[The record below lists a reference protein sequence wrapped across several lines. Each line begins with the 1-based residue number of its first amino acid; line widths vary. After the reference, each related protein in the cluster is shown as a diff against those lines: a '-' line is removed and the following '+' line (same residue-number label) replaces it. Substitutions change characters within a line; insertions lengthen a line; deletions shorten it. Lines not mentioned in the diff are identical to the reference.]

1 MENDNIFIWIK
12 AAVVA
17 VASAFSAA
25 FGWMGILF
33 LAWVCCMVLDWI
45 SGTAAAASKGKWS
58 SEVARAGAWHKAG
71 MIIVVVVAFVTDK
84 VVSVSL
90 TNMEWLPF
98 DYKFLVFPVILVWY
112 IFTELGSIA
121 ENAVEMGAPIPAWLP
136 GMLEA
141 GKDAAD
147 KLRGTK

>member
-12 AAVVA
+12 AAVVT
-17 VASAFSAA
+17 VVSAFSAA
-25 FGWMGILF
+25 FGWMGLLF
-33 LAWVCCMVLDWI
+33 LAWVLCMALDWI
-45 SGTAAAASKGKWS
+45 SGSAAAAAKGKWS
-58 SEVARAGAWHKAG
+58 SAVARAGAWHKAG

-90 TNMEWLPF
+90 NNMEWLPF

-147 KLRGTK
+147 KLSGTK

>member
-1 MENDNIFIWIK
+1 MENNNIFIWIK

-17 VASAFSAA
+17 VVSAFSAA
-25 FGWMGILF
+25 FGWMGLLF
-33 LAWVCCMVLDWI
+33 LAWVICMALDWI
-45 SGTAAAASKGKWS
+45 SGSAAAASKGNWS
-58 SEVARAGAWHKAG
+58 SAVARAGAWHKAG

-90 TNMEWLPF
+90 NNMEWLPF

-136 GMLEA
+136 KMLEA

-147 KLRGTK
+147 KLSGTK

>member
-1 MENDNIFIWIK
+1 MENENIFLWIK
-12 AAVVA
+12 AAIVA
-17 VASAFSAA
+17 AAGAFGAA
-25 FGWMGILF
+25 FGWLGWLI
-33 LAWVCCMVLDWI
+33 LAWAGCMVLDWI